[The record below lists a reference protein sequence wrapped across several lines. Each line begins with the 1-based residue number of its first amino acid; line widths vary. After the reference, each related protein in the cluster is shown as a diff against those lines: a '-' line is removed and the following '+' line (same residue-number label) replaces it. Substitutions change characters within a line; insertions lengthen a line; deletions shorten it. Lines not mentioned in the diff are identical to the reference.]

1 MKLKKIS
8 WKNFKSYSNAMT
20 ELVFDNEP
28 SLNLIVGTNG
38 TGKSSIA
45 DCIIYALYGKIDGT
59 NNSDIPNRINK
70 NFYVKIELDC
80 NGHEIVVE
88 RGLAPNLFTVTID
101 GSIVDTAGKNNVQAM
116 LEENYYKIPYSVFK
130 NTLILSINDFKS
142 LIDLNPSDKRNIID
156 KIFGFTEYNLMMKL
170 IKEDIKILDSSV
182 SSNEGSLKTATVNVE
197 KYEQQLLELKNNEV
211 SQEEIDE
218 LTEKINE
225 AKKLKSTN
233 EENIKKLDDVRKK
246 LDKQCV
252 EKNMDIRDLKRK
264 IDDNKKKI
272 KLIDSKKCPT
282 CGSSLD
288 TDEFHKEKEKLI
300 NENEQYENTIKELT
314 SFIDDISNKIRAVD
328 SKRNVFTDA
337 INKSKLMDLA
347 SDLKYKISLRKNNSQ
362 PLLINLKESLNN
374 QIIQL
379 NEEKELLAKRKM
391 VYDCVMQILGD
402 GGIKEYI
409 ASKYIPTINQ
419 IISEMMEFMGINY
432 NVVFDR
438 TFKATITSNGYI
450 VTYNSL
456 STGEKKRIDFATVV
470 SFIKLL
476 KLQLGEMNLLF
487 LDEMLASI
495 DVNGVSDMMSILK
508 DLSVELNMNIYLIH
522 HAQVENVVFDNVI
535 ETSKP
540 DGFSKISILN

>member
-20 ELVFDNEP
+20 ELVFNNDP

-80 NGHEIVVE
+80 NGHEVMVE

-101 GSIVDTAGKNNVQAM
+101 GKVVDTAGKNNVQTM

-142 LIDLNPSDKRNIID
+142 LVDLNPSDKRNIID
-156 KIFGFTEYNLMMKL
+156 KIFGFTEYNLMLKL
-170 IKEDIKILDSSV
+170 IKEDVKILDSSIN
-182 SSNEGSLKTATVNVE
+182 SNDGSLKTASINIE
-197 KYEQQLLELKNNEV
+197 KYEQQLLELKSNEV

-218 LTEKINE
+218 LTEKIKE

-233 EENIKKLDDVRKK
+233 EENIKKLDKVRKE
-246 LDKQCV
+246 LDKQTT

-264 IDDNKKKI
+264 IEDNNKKI

-288 TDEFHKEKEKLI
+288 TDEFHKERERLVQ
-300 NENEQYENTIKELT
+300 ENESCKDLIADIT
-314 SFIDDISNKIRAVD
+314 SIINDLSNKMKVVD
-328 SKRNVFTDA
+328 SKRNVFVDA

-347 SDLKYKISLRKNNSQ
+347 SDLKYKISLKKNNSQ
-362 PLLINLKESLNN
+362 PLVNLKESLDQ
-374 QIIQL
+374 QIVQL
-379 NEEKELLAKRKM
+379 NEERELLDKRKM

-432 NVVFDR
+432 NVVFDK
-438 TFKATITSNGYI
+438 TFKATITSNGYN

-456 STGEKKRIDFATVV
+456 STGEKKRIDFATVI

-495 DVNGVSDMMSILK
+495 DINGVSDMMSILK

-540 DGFSKISILN
+540 DGFSKISIIN

>member
-20 ELVFDNEP
+20 ELVFDNDP

-80 NGHEIVVE
+80 NGHEIIVE
-88 RGLAPNLFTVTID
+88 RGLAPSLFTVTID
-101 GSIVDTAGKNNVQAM
+101 GSVVDTAGKNNVQTM

-142 LIDLNPSDKRNIID
+142 LVDLNPADKRNIID
-156 KIFGFTEYNLMMKL
+156 KIFGFTEYNLMLKF
-170 IKEDIKILDSSV
+170 IKEDIKMLDSTM
-182 SSNEGSLKTATVNVE
+182 SSNEGSLKTATSSIE
-197 KYEQQLLELKNNEV
+197 RYEQQLEELKSNEV

-225 AKKLKSTN
+225 AKKLKAIN

-246 LDKQCV
+246 LDKQSV

-264 IDDNKKKI
+264 IEDNKKKI

-288 TDEFHKEKEKLI
+288 TDEFHKERERLVL
-300 NENEQYENTIKELT
+300 ENESCETSIKELT
-314 SFIDDISNKIRAVD
+314 SIINDISNKTRAVD
-328 SKRNVFTDA
+328 SKRNVFVDA
-337 INKSKLMDLA
+337 INKSGLTDLV
-347 SDLKYKISLRKNNSQ
+347 SDLKYKVSLRKNNSQ
-362 PLLINLKESLNN
+362 PLLNLKESLDK
-374 QIIQL
+374 QINQL
-379 NEEKELLAKRKM
+379 NEEKEALEKRKM

-409 ASKYIPTINQ
+409 ANKYIPTINQ

-432 NVVFDR
+432 NVVFDK
-438 TFKATITSNGYI
+438 TFKATITSNGYN

-476 KLQLGEMNLLF
+476 KLQLGDMNLLF

-495 DVNGVSDMMSILK
+495 DINGVSDMMTILK

-540 DGFSKISILN
+540 DGFSKITILN

>member
-1 MKLKKIS
+1 
-8 WKNFKSYSNAMT
+8 MT
-20 ELVFDNEP
+20 ELTFTDDP

-80 NGHEIVVE
+80 NGHEIIVE
-88 RGLAPNLFTVTID
+88 RGLAPSLFAVTID
-101 GSIVDTAGKNNVQAM
+101 GSVVDTAGKNNVQSM

-142 LIDLNPSDKRNIID
+142 LIDLNPADKRNIID
-156 KIFGFTEYNLMMKL
+156 KIFGFTEYNLMLKL
-170 IKEDIKILDSSV
+170 IKEEVKMLDSSV
-182 SSNEGSLKTATVNVE
+182 SSNDGALKTATINIE
-197 KYEQQLLELKNNEV
+197 RYERELQELKSNEV

-218 LTEKINE
+218 LKAKIEE
-225 AKKLKSTN
+225 AKSLKATN
-233 EENIKKLDDVRKK
+233 EENIKKLDEARKA
-246 LDKQCV
+246 LDRQSN
-252 EKNMDIRDLKRK
+252 EKNMDIRDLKRR
-264 IDDNKKKI
+264 IEDNKKKI

-288 TDEFHKEKEKLI
+288 TDEFHKERERLV
-300 NENEQYENTIKELT
+300 NENASCEAAIVEIT
-314 SFIDDISNKIRAVD
+314 SIVNDLSNKMKVVD
-328 SKRNVFTDA
+328 SRRNVFVDA
-337 INKSKLMDLA
+337 ISKSKLMDLA
-347 SDLKYKISLRKNNSQ
+347 SELKYKVSLKKNNSQ
-362 PLLINLKESLNN
+362 ILLNLKDDLDT

-379 NEEKELLAKRKM
+379 NEERELLGKKKR

-409 ASKYIPTINQ
+409 AGKYIPTINQ

-432 NVVFDR
+432 NVVFDK
-438 TFKATITSNGYI
+438 TFKATITSNGYN

-495 DVNGVSDMMSILK
+495 DINGVSDMMSILK

-540 DGFSKISILN
+540 DGFSKITKLN

>member
-20 ELVFDNEP
+20 ELVFNNDP
-28 SLNLIVGTNG
+28 SINLIVGTNG

-70 NFYVKIELDC
+70 NFYVKIELEC
-80 NGHEIVVE
+80 NGHEIIVE
-88 RGLAPNLFTVTID
+88 RGLAPSLFKVTID
-101 GSIVDTAGKNNVQAM
+101 GSVVDTAGKNNVQTM

-156 KIFGFTEYNLMMKL
+156 KIFGFTEYNLMLKL
-170 IKEDIKILDSSV
+170 VKEDIKMLDSSLN
-182 SSNEGSLKTATVNVE
+182 SNEGSIKTATINIE
-197 KYEQQLLELKNNEV
+197 NYERQLQELKINEV

-218 LTEKINE
+218 LKEKIEE
-225 AKKLKSTN
+225 AKKLKETN
-233 EENIKKLDDVRKK
+233 EDNIKKLDKVRKE
-246 LDKQCV
+246 LDRQTSN
-252 EKNMDIRDLKRK
+252 KNMDIRDLKRK
-264 IDDNKKKI
+264 IEDNKKKI

-288 TDEFHKEKEKLI
+288 TDEFHKERERLVQ
-300 NENEQYENTIKELT
+300 ENESCETAISEMT
-314 SFIDDISNKIRAVD
+314 SIINDLSNKMRAVD
-328 SKRNVFTDA
+328 SKRNVFVDA
-337 INKSKLMDLA
+337 ISKSKLMDLA
-347 SDLKYKISLRKNNSQ
+347 SDLKYKISLKKNSSK
-362 PLLINLKESLNN
+362 PLLNLKESLDQ
-374 QIIQL
+374 QITQL
-379 NEEKELLAKRKM
+379 NEEKELLGKRKM

-432 NVVFDR
+432 NVVFAR
-438 TFKATITSNGYI
+438 TFKATITSNGYN

-495 DVNGVSDMMSILK
+495 DINGVSDMMTILK

-540 DGFSKISILN
+540 DGFSKISIIN

>member
-8 WKNFKSYSNAMT
+8 WKNFKSYSNVMT
-20 ELVFDNEP
+20 ELVFDNDP
-28 SLNLIVGTNG
+28 SLNLIVGSNG

-101 GSIVDTAGKNNVQAM
+101 GNIVDTAGKNNVQTM

-130 NTLILSINDFKS
+130 NTLLQSINDFKS
-142 LIDLNPSDKRNIID
+142 LVDLNPSDRRNIID
-156 KIFGFTEYNLMMKL
+156 KIFGFTEYNLMLKL
-170 IKEDIKILDSSV
+170 VKEDIKILDSSI
-182 SSNEGSLKTATVNVE
+182 SSNDGSLKTANVNIE
-197 KYEQQLLELKNNEV
+197 KYEQQLQELKNNEV

-218 LTEKINE
+218 LTEKIYE
-225 AKKLKSTN
+225 AKKLKATN

-246 LDKQCV
+246 LDKQCSD
-252 EKNMDIRDLKRK
+252 KNMDIRDLKRK
-264 IDDNKKKI
+264 IEDNKKKI

-288 TDEFHKEKEKLI
+288 TDEFHKERERLVL
-300 NENEQYENTIKELT
+300 ENETCETAIAEMT
-314 SFIDDISNKIRAVD
+314 SIIGDLSNKMKAVD
-328 SKRNVFTDA
+328 SKRNVFVDA
-337 INKSKLMDLA
+337 INKSKLTDLV
-347 SDLKYKISLRKNNSQ
+347 SDLKYKVSLKKNSSQ
-362 PLLINLKESLNN
+362 PLLNLKESLNN
-374 QIIQL
+374 QISQL
-379 NEEKELLAKRKM
+379 NEEREVLAKRKM

-432 NVVFDR
+432 NVVFDK
-438 TFKATITSNGYI
+438 TFKATITSNGYN

-456 STGEKKRIDFATVV
+456 STGERKRIDFATAV

-476 KLQLGEMNLLF
+476 KLQLGDINLLF

-495 DVNGVSDMMSILK
+495 DINGVSDMMTILK

-522 HAQVENVVFDNVI
+522 HAQVENVVFDNII

-540 DGFSKISILN
+540 DGFSKITITK

>member
-1 MKLKKIS
+1 
-8 WKNFKSYSNAMT
+8 MT
-20 ELVFDNEP
+20 ELVFNNDP

-70 NFYVKIELDC
+70 YFYVKIELDC
-80 NGHEIVVE
+80 NGHEVIVE

-101 GSIVDTAGKNNVQAM
+101 GKVVDTAGKNNVQTM

-130 NTLILSINDFKS
+130 NTLILSVNDFKS
-142 LIDLNPSDKRNIID
+142 LVDLNPSDKRNIID
-156 KIFGFTEYNLMMKL
+156 KIFGFTEYNLMLKL
-170 IKEDIKILDSSV
+170 IKEDVKILDSSIN
-182 SSNEGSLKTATVNVE
+182 SNDGSLKTASINIE
-197 KYEQQLLELKNNEV
+197 KYEQQLLELKSNEV

-218 LTEKINE
+218 LTEKIKE
-225 AKKLKSTN
+225 AKKLKATN
-233 EENIKKLDDVRKK
+233 EENIKKLDKVRKE
-246 LDKQCV
+246 LDKQTT

-264 IDDNKKKI
+264 IEDNNKKI

-288 TDEFHKEKEKLI
+288 TDEFHKERERLVQ
-300 NENEQYENTIKELT
+300 ENESCKVLIADIT
-314 SFIDDISNKIRAVD
+314 SIINDLSNKMKVVD
-328 SKRNVFTDA
+328 SKRNVFVDA

-347 SDLKYKISLRKNNSQ
+347 SDLKYKISLKKNNSK
-362 PLLINLKESLNN
+362 PLINLKESLDQ
-374 QIIQL
+374 QIVQL
-379 NEEKELLAKRKM
+379 NEERELLDKRKM

-438 TFKATITSNGYI
+438 TFKATITSNGYN

-495 DVNGVSDMMSILK
+495 DINGVSDMMTILK

-540 DGFSKISILN
+540 DGFSKISIIN

>member
-20 ELVFDNEP
+20 ELVFNNDP

-80 NGHEIVVE
+80 NGHEIIVE
-88 RGLAPNLFTVTID
+88 RGLAPSLFTVTID
-101 GSIVDTAGKNNVQAM
+101 GAVVDTAGKNNVQTM

-142 LIDLNPSDKRNIID
+142 LVDLNPADKRNIID
-156 KIFGFTEYNLMMKL
+156 KIFGFTEYNLMLKF
-170 IKEDIKILDSSV
+170 IKEDIKMLDSTM
-182 SSNEGSLKTATVNVE
+182 SSNEGSLKTATNSIE
-197 KYEQQLLELKNNEV
+197 RYEQQLEELKSNEV

-225 AKKLKSTN
+225 VKKLKATN

-246 LDKQCV
+246 LDKQSV

-264 IDDNKKKI
+264 IDDNNKKI

-288 TDEFHKEKEKLI
+288 TDEFHKERERLVL
-300 NENEQYENTIKELT
+300 ENESYESSIKELT
-314 SFIDDISNKIRAVD
+314 SIINDISNKTRAVD
-328 SKRNVFTDA
+328 SKRNVFVNA
-337 INKSKLMDLA
+337 INKSGLTDLV

-362 PLLINLKESLNN
+362 PLLNLKESLDK
-374 QIIQL
+374 QINQL
-379 NEEKELLAKRKM
+379 NEEKEALEKRKM

-409 ASKYIPTINQ
+409 ANKYIPTINQ

-432 NVVFDR
+432 NVVFDK
-438 TFKATITSNGYI
+438 TFKATITSNGYN

-476 KLQLGEMNLLF
+476 KLQLGDMNLLF

-495 DVNGVSDMMSILK
+495 DINGVSDMMTILK

-540 DGFSKISILN
+540 DGFSKITILN

>member
-1 MKLKKIS
+1 MKLKRIS

-20 ELVFDNEP
+20 ELVFNNDP

-80 NGHEIVVE
+80 NGHEVIVE

-101 GSIVDTAGKNNVQAM
+101 GKVVDTAGKNNVQTM

-142 LIDLNPSDKRNIID
+142 LVDLNPSDKRNIID
-156 KIFGFTEYNLMMKL
+156 KIFGFTEYNLVLKL
-170 IKEDIKILDSSV
+170 IKEDVKILDSSIN
-182 SSNEGSLKTATVNVE
+182 SNDGSLKTASINIE
-197 KYEQQLLELKNNEV
+197 KYEQQLLELKSNEV

-218 LTEKINE
+218 LTEKIKE
-225 AKKLKSTN
+225 AKKLKATN
-233 EENIKKLDDVRKK
+233 EENIKKLDKVRKE
-246 LDKQCV
+246 LDKQTT

-264 IDDNKKKI
+264 IEDNNKKI

-288 TDEFHKEKEKLI
+288 TDEFHKERERLVQ
-300 NENEQYENTIKELT
+300 ENESCKVLIADIT
-314 SFIDDISNKIRAVD
+314 SIINDLSNKIKVVD
-328 SKRNVFTDA
+328 SKRNVFVDA

-347 SDLKYKISLRKNNSQ
+347 SDLKYKISLKKNNSK
-362 PLLINLKESLNN
+362 PLINLKESLDQ
-374 QIIQL
+374 QIVQL
-379 NEEKELLAKRKM
+379 NEERELLDKRKM

-432 NVVFDR
+432 NVVFDK
-438 TFKATITSNGYI
+438 TFKATITSNGYN

-456 STGEKKRIDFATVV
+456 STGEKKRIDFATVI

-495 DVNGVSDMMSILK
+495 DINGVSDMMSILK

-540 DGFSKISILN
+540 DGFSKISIIN

>member
-20 ELVFDNEP
+20 ELVFDTDP

-80 NGHEIVVE
+80 NGHEVIVE
-88 RGLAPNLFTVTID
+88 RGLAPNLFKVTID
-101 GSIVDTAGKNNVQAM
+101 GAVVDTAGKNNVQSM

-130 NTLILSINDFKS
+130 NMLILSINDFKS
-142 LIDLNPSDKRNIID
+142 LVDLNPSDKRNIID
-156 KIFGFTEYNLMMKL
+156 KIFGFAEYNMMLKY
-170 IKEDIKILDSSV
+170 IKDDVKMLDSSI
-182 SSNEGSLKTATVNVE
+182 SSNDGALKTAAVSVKN
-197 KYEQQLLELKNNEV
+197 YEHQLQQLKENEV

-218 LTEKINE
+218 LKAKIDE
-225 AKKLKSTN
+225 VKALKATN

-246 LDKQCV
+246 LDNQSV

-264 IDDNKKKI
+264 IEDNKKKI

-288 TDEFHKEKEKLI
+288 TDEFHKERERLVL
-300 NENEQYENTIKELT
+300 ENESCESSIKELT
-314 SFIDDISNKIRAVD
+314 SIINDLSNKTRAVD
-328 SKRNVFTDA
+328 SKRSVFVDA
-337 INKSKLMDLA
+337 INKSGLTDLV
-347 SDLKYKISLRKNNSQ
+347 SDLKYKVSLKKNSAQ
-362 PLLINLKESLNN
+362 PILNLKESLNT
-374 QIIQL
+374 QIAQL
-379 NEEKELLAKRKM
+379 NEEREALDRKKM
-391 VYDCVMQILGD
+391 IYDCAMQILGE

-409 ASKYIPTINQ
+409 ASKYIPIINQ

-432 NVVFDR
+432 NVVFDK
-438 TFKATITSNGYI
+438 TFKATITCNGYN

-476 KLQLGEMNLLF
+476 KLQLGDMNLLF

-495 DVNGVSDMMSILK
+495 DINGVSDMMTILK
-508 DLSVELNMNIYLIH
+508 DLSTELNMNIFLIH

-535 ETSKP
+535 ETTKP
-540 DGFSKISILN
+540 DGFSKITILN

>member
-20 ELVFDNEP
+20 ELVFTNNP

-59 NNSDIPNRINK
+59 SNADIPNRINK

-80 NGHEIVVE
+80 NGHEIIIE
-88 RGLAPNLFTVTID
+88 RGLAPSLFTVTID
-101 GSIVDTAGKNNVQAM
+101 GSVVDTAGKNNVQSM

-130 NTLILSINDFKS
+130 NTLILSINDFKY
-142 LIDLNPSDKRNIID
+142 LIDLNPADKRNIID
-156 KIFGFTEYNLMMKL
+156 KIFGFTEYNLMLKF
-170 IKEDIKILDSSV
+170 IKEDIKILDSSMN
-182 SSNEGSLKTATVNVE
+182 SNDGSLKTATVNIE
-197 KYEQQLLELKNNEV
+197 KYEHQLQELKNNEV

-225 AKKLKSTN
+225 AKTLKATN
-233 EENIKKLDDVRKK
+233 EENIKKLDDIRKK

-264 IDDNKKKI
+264 IEDNKKKI

-288 TDEFHKEKEKLI
+288 TDEFHKEREKLVQ
-300 NENEQYENTIKELT
+300 ENDSCESTIVELT
-314 SFIDDISNKIRAVD
+314 SIINDLTNKIRAVD
-328 SKRNVFTDA
+328 SKKNVFVNA
-337 INKSKLMDLA
+337 INKSGLTDLV
-347 SDLKYKISLRKNNSQ
+347 SDLKYKVPLKKNNSQ
-362 PLLINLKESLNN
+362 PLLNLKESLDK

-379 NEEKELLAKRKM
+379 NEEKELLSKKKM
-391 VYDCVMQILGD
+391 IYDCVMQILGD

-409 ASKYIPTINQ
+409 ASKYLPTINQ

-432 NVVFDR
+432 NVVFDK
-438 TFKATITSNGYI
+438 TFKATITSNGYN

-456 STGEKKRIDFATVV
+456 STGEKKRIDFATVI

-495 DVNGVSDMMSILK
+495 DINGVSDMMSILK
-508 DLSVELNMNIYLIH
+508 SLSDELKMNIYLIH

-535 ETSKP
+535 ETTKP
-540 DGFSKISILN
+540 DGFSKITKLN

>member
-20 ELVFDNEP
+20 ELVFNNDP

-80 NGHEIVVE
+80 NGHEIIVE
-88 RGLAPNLFTVTID
+88 RGLAPSLFVVTID
-101 GSIVDTAGKNNVQAM
+101 GAVVDTAGKNNVQTM

-142 LIDLNPSDKRNIID
+142 LVDLNPADKRNIID
-156 KIFGFTEYNLMMKL
+156 KIFGFTEYNLMLKI
-170 IKEDIKILDSSV
+170 IKEEVKMLDSTII
-182 SSNEGSLKTATVNVE
+182 SNEGSLKTATNNIE
-197 KYEQQLLELKNNEV
+197 KYEQQLEELKSNEV

-218 LTEKINE
+218 LTEKIDE
-225 AKKLKSTN
+225 VKKLKATN

-246 LDKQCV
+246 LDKQSV

-264 IDDNKKKI
+264 IDDNNKKI

-288 TDEFHKEKEKLI
+288 TDEFHKERERLVL
-300 NENEQYENTIKELT
+300 ENESYETTIKELT
-314 SFIDDISNKIRAVD
+314 SIVNGLSSKMKAVD
-328 SKRNVFTDA
+328 SKRNVFVDA
-337 INKSKLMDLA
+337 INKSGLTDMV

-362 PLLINLKESLNN
+362 PLLNLKESLDK
-374 QIIQL
+374 QINQL
-379 NEEKELLAKRKM
+379 NEEKEALDKRKM

-409 ASKYIPTINQ
+409 ANKYIPTINQ

-432 NVVFDR
+432 NVVFDK
-438 TFKATITSNGYI
+438 TFKATITSNGYN

-476 KLQLGEMNLLF
+476 KLQLGDMNLLF

-495 DVNGVSDMMSILK
+495 DINGVSDMMTILK

-540 DGFSKISILN
+540 DGFSKITILN

>member
-20 ELVFDNEP
+20 ELVFNNDP

-80 NGHEIVVE
+80 NGHEIVIE
-88 RGLAPNLFTVTID
+88 RGLAPNLFAVTID
-101 GSIVDTAGKNNVQAM
+101 GVIVDTAGKNNVQTM

-156 KIFGFTEYNLMMKL
+156 KIFGFTEYNLMLKL
-170 IKEDIKILDSSV
+170 IKEDIKILDSSI
-182 SSNEGSLKTATVNVE
+182 SSNDGSLKTATSSIE
-197 KYEQQLLELKNNEV
+197 KYEQQLLELKNNDV

-218 LTEKINE
+218 LTKKVNE
-225 AKKLKSTN
+225 AKKLKSEN
-233 EENIKKLDDVRKK
+233 EENIKKLDEVRKI
-246 LDKQCV
+246 LVNQST
-252 EKNMDIRDLKRK
+252 EKNMDIRDIKRK
-264 IDDNKKKI
+264 IEDNKKKI

-288 TDEFHKEKEKLI
+288 TDEFHKERERLV
-300 NENEQYENTIKELT
+300 NEIETYELT
-314 SFIDDISNKIRAVD
+314 IAEIKSIIDDISNKMRAVD
-328 SKRNVFTDA
+328 SKRNVFVDS
-337 INKSKLMDLA
+337 INKSKLMDLV
-347 SDLKYKISLRKNNSQ
+347 SDLKYKVSLKKNNSQ
-362 PLLINLKESLNN
+362 PLLNLKENLDN

-379 NEEKELLAKRKM
+379 NEEKELLEKRKK
-391 VYDCVMQILGD
+391 VFDCAMQIIGD

-438 TFKATITSNGYI
+438 TFKSKITSNGYN

-495 DVNGVSDMMSILK
+495 DINGVSDMMTILK

-535 ETSKP
+535 ETKKP
-540 DGFSKISILN
+540 DGFSKITILN

>member
-8 WKNFKSYSNAMT
+8 WKNFKSYSNVMT
-20 ELVFDNEP
+20 ELVFNNDP

-70 NFYVKIELDC
+70 NFYVKIELNC
-80 NGHEIVVE
+80 NGHEIIVE
-88 RGLAPNLFTVTID
+88 RGLAPSLFKVTID
-101 GSIVDTAGKNNVQAM
+101 GSVVDTAGKNNVQTM

-156 KIFGFTEYNLMMKL
+156 KIFGFTEYNLMLKL
-170 IKEDIKILDSSV
+170 IKEDIKMLDSSIN
-182 SSNEGSLKTATVNVE
+182 SNEGSIKTASINIE
-197 KYEQQLLELKNNEV
+197 NYERQLNELKSNEV

-218 LTEKINE
+218 LKEKIEE
-225 AKKLKSTN
+225 AKKLKETN
-233 EENIKKLDDVRKK
+233 EENIKKLDKVRKE
-246 LDKQCV
+246 LDRQTSD
-252 EKNMDIRDLKRK
+252 KNMDIRDLKRR
-264 IDDNKKKI
+264 IEDNNKKI

-288 TDEFHKEKEKLI
+288 TDEFHKERERLVQ
-300 NENEQYENTIKELT
+300 ENESYKVDIENIT
-314 SFIDDISNKIRAVD
+314 SIITDLSNKMRAVD
-328 SKRNVFTDA
+328 SKRNVFVDS
-337 INKSKLMDLA
+337 ISKSKLMNLA
-347 SDLKYKISLRKNNSQ
+347 SDLKYKISLKKNNSQ
-362 PLLINLKESLNN
+362 PLLNLKDSLDN

-379 NEEKELLAKRKM
+379 NEEKELLNKRKM

-438 TFKATITSNGYI
+438 TFKATITSNGYN

-495 DVNGVSDMMSILK
+495 DINGVSDMMTILK

-540 DGFSKISILN
+540 DGFSKISIIN

>member
-20 ELVFDNEP
+20 ELVFDTDP

-80 NGHEIVVE
+80 NGNEVIVE
-88 RGLAPNLFTVTID
+88 RGLAPNLFKVTID
-101 GSIVDTAGKNNVQAM
+101 GAVVDTAGKNNVQSM

-130 NTLILSINDFKS
+130 NMLILSINDFKS
-142 LIDLNPSDKRNIID
+142 LVDLNPSDKRNIID
-156 KIFGFTEYNLMMKL
+156 KIFGFAEYNMMLKY
-170 IKEDIKILDSSV
+170 IKDDVKMLDSSI
-182 SSNEGSLKTATVNVE
+182 SSNYGALKTATVSIKN
-197 KYEQQLLELKNNEV
+197 YEHQLQQLKENEV

-218 LTEKINE
+218 LKAKIDE
-225 AKKLKSTN
+225 VKALKATN

-246 LDKQCV
+246 LDKQSV

-264 IDDNKKKI
+264 IEDNKKKI

-288 TDEFHKEKEKLI
+288 TDEFHKERERLVL
-300 NENEQYENTIKELT
+300 ENESCESSIKELT
-314 SFIDDISNKIRAVD
+314 SIIDDLSNKTRAVD
-328 SKRNVFTDA
+328 SKRSVFVDA
-337 INKSKLMDLA
+337 INKCGLTDLV
-347 SDLKYKISLRKNNSQ
+347 SDLKYKVSLKKNSAQ
-362 PLLINLKESLNN
+362 PILNLKESLNT
-374 QIIQL
+374 QIAQL
-379 NEEKELLAKRKM
+379 NEEREALDRKKM
-391 VYDCVMQILGD
+391 IYDCAMQILGE

-409 ASKYIPTINQ
+409 ASKYIPIINQ

-432 NVVFDR
+432 NVVFDK
-438 TFKATITSNGYI
+438 TFKATITCNGYN

-476 KLQLGEMNLLF
+476 KLQLGDMNLLF

-495 DVNGVSDMMSILK
+495 DINGVSDMMTILK
-508 DLSVELNMNIYLIH
+508 DLSTELNMNIFLIH

-535 ETSKP
+535 ETTKP
-540 DGFSKISILN
+540 DGFSKITILN

>member
-1 MKLKKIS
+1 MKLKRIS

-20 ELVFDNEP
+20 ELVFNNDP

-80 NGHEIVVE
+80 NGHEVIVE

-101 GSIVDTAGKNNVQAM
+101 GKVVDTAGKNNVQTM
-116 LEENYYKIPYSVFK
+116 LEENYYRIPYSVFK
-130 NTLILSINDFKS
+130 NTLILSVNDFKS
-142 LIDLNPSDKRNIID
+142 LVDLNPSDKRNIID
-156 KIFGFTEYNLMMKL
+156 KIFGFTEYNLMLKL
-170 IKEDIKILDSSV
+170 IKEDVKILDSSIN
-182 SSNEGSLKTATVNVE
+182 SNDGSLKTASINIE
-197 KYEQQLLELKNNEV
+197 KYEQQLLELKSNEV

-218 LTEKINE
+218 LTEKIKE
-225 AKKLKSTN
+225 AKKLKATN
-233 EENIKKLDDVRKK
+233 EENIKKLDKVRKE
-246 LDKQCV
+246 LDKQTT

-264 IDDNKKKI
+264 IEDNNKKI

-288 TDEFHKEKEKLI
+288 TDEFHKERERLVQ
-300 NENEQYENTIKELT
+300 ENESCKVLIADIT
-314 SFIDDISNKIRAVD
+314 SIINDLSNKMKVVD
-328 SKRNVFTDA
+328 SKRNVFVDA

-347 SDLKYKISLRKNNSQ
+347 SDLKYKISLKKNNSK
-362 PLLINLKESLNN
+362 PLINLKESLDQ
-374 QIIQL
+374 QIVQL
-379 NEEKELLAKRKM
+379 NEERELLDKRKM

-432 NVVFDR
+432 NVVFDK
-438 TFKATITSNGYI
+438 TFKAIITSNGYN

-495 DVNGVSDMMSILK
+495 DINGVSDMMTILK

-540 DGFSKISILN
+540 DGFSKISIIN

>member
-8 WKNFKSYSNAMT
+8 WKNFKSYSNSMT
-20 ELVFDNEP
+20 ELVFGKNP

-59 NNSDIPNRINK
+59 NNGDIPNRINK
-70 NFYVKIELDC
+70 NFYVKIELEC
-80 NGHEIVVE
+80 NGHEIIVE
-88 RGLAPNLFTVTID
+88 RGLAPSLFAVTID
-101 GSIVDTAGKNNVQAM
+101 GAIVDTAGKNNVQSM

-142 LIDLNPSDKRNIID
+142 LVDLNPADKRNIID
-156 KIFGFTEYNLMMKL
+156 KIFGFTEYNLMVKL
-170 IKEDIKILDSSV
+170 IKEDIKVLDTSMYT
-182 SSNEGSLKTATVNVE
+182 NEGSLKTATVSIE
-197 KYEQQLLELKNNEV
+197 KYEQQLQELKSNEV

-225 AKKLKSTN
+225 AKKLKATN

-246 LDKQCV
+246 LDKQTT

-264 IDDNKKKI
+264 IEDNKKKI

-288 TDEFHKEKEKLI
+288 TDEFHKERERLI
-300 NENEQYENTIKELT
+300 QENESCENAIKEMT
-314 SFIDDISNKIRAVD
+314 SIISDLSNKMKAVD
-328 SKRNVFTDA
+328 SKMNVFVDA

-362 PLLINLKESLNN
+362 PLLNLKESLNT
-374 QIIQL
+374 QIHQL
-379 NEEKELLAKRKM
+379 NEEKEILSKRKM

-432 NVVFDR
+432 NVVFDK
-438 TFKATITSNGYI
+438 TFKATITSNGYN

-476 KLQLGEMNLLF
+476 KLQLGDMNLLF

-495 DVNGVSDMMSILK
+495 DINGVSDMMTILK

-522 HAQVENVVFDNVI
+522 HAQVENVVFDNVL

-540 DGFSKISILN
+540 DGFSKISIIN

>member
-20 ELVFDNEP
+20 ELVFNNDP

-80 NGHEIVVE
+80 NGHEVVVE
-88 RGLAPNLFTVTID
+88 RGLAPNLFTVSID
-101 GSIVDTAGKNNVQAM
+101 GSIVDTAGKNNVQTM

-156 KIFGFTEYNLMMKL
+156 KIFGFTEYNLMLKL
-170 IKEDIKILDSSV
+170 IKEDIKMIDSSV
-182 SSNEGSLKTATVNVE
+182 SSNEGSLKTATISIE
-197 KYEQQLLELKNNEV
+197 KYEQQLQELKNNEV

-225 AKKLKSTN
+225 AKKLKATN
-233 EENIKKLDDVRKK
+233 EENIKKLDEVRKK
-246 LDKQCV
+246 LDKQST

-264 IDDNKKKI
+264 IEDNKKKI

-288 TDEFHKEKEKLI
+288 TDEFHKERERLVQ
-300 NENEQYENTIKELT
+300 ENESCETVISEMT
-314 SFIDDISNKIRAVD
+314 SIINDLSNKMRAVD
-328 SKRNVFTDA
+328 SKRNVFVDA

-347 SDLKYKISLRKNNSQ
+347 SDLKYKISLKKNNSQ
-362 PLLINLKESLNN
+362 PLLNLKESLDK

-379 NEEKELLAKRKM
+379 NEERELLSKRKM

-438 TFKATITSNGYI
+438 TFKATITSNGYN

-495 DVNGVSDMMSILK
+495 DINGVADMMTILK

-540 DGFSKISILN
+540 DGFSKISIIN

>member
-20 ELVFDNEP
+20 ELVFNNDP

-80 NGHEIVVE
+80 NGHEVIVE
-88 RGLAPNLFTVTID
+88 RGLAPSLFTVTID
-101 GSIVDTAGKNNVQAM
+101 GSVVDTAGKNNVQAM
-116 LEENYYKIPYSVFK
+116 LEENYYKIPYSIFK
-130 NTLILSINDFKS
+130 NILILSINDFKS
-142 LIDLNPSDKRNIID
+142 LVDLNPADKRNIID

-170 IKEDIKILDSSV
+170 VKEDVKLLDSSV
-182 SSNEGSLKTATVNVE
+182 NSNEGSLKTATINIE
-197 KYEQQLLELKNNEV
+197 KYEQQLQELKNNEV

-225 AKKLKSTN
+225 AKALKATN
-233 EENIKKLDDVRKK
+233 EENIKKLDEVRKK
-246 LDKQCV
+246 LDKQTT

-264 IDDNKKKI
+264 IEDNKKKI

-288 TDEFHKEKEKLI
+288 TDEFHKERERLVL
-300 NENEQYENTIKELT
+300 ENESCEATIAELT
-314 SFIDDISNKIRAVD
+314 SIINDLSNKMRAVD
-328 SKRNVFTDA
+328 SKKNVFVDA

-347 SDLKYKISLRKNNSQ
+347 SDLKYKISLKKNNSQ
-362 PLLINLKESLNN
+362 PLLNLKESLDK

-379 NEEKELLAKRKM
+379 NEERELLSKRKM

-432 NVVFDR
+432 NVVFDK
-438 TFKATITSNGYI
+438 TFKATITSNGYN

-476 KLQLGEMNLLF
+476 KLQMGEMNLLF

-495 DVNGVSDMMSILK
+495 DINGVSDMMSILK

-522 HAQVENVVFDNVI
+522 HAQVENVVFDNII

-540 DGFSKISILN
+540 DGFSKITILN

>member
-8 WKNFKSYSNAMT
+8 WKNFKSYSNSMT
-20 ELVFDNEP
+20 ELVFNNDP

-80 NGHEIVVE
+80 NGHEIIVE
-88 RGLAPNLFTVTID
+88 RGLAPSLFSVTID
-101 GSIVDTAGKNNVQAM
+101 GDIVDTAGKNNVQLM

-130 NTLILSINDFKS
+130 NTLILSISDFKS
-142 LIDLNPSDKRNIID
+142 LVDLNPSDKRNIID

-170 IKEDIKILDSSV
+170 IKEDIKSLDASISL
-182 SSNEGSLKTATVNVE
+182 NEGSLKTATNSIANYE
-197 KYEQQLLELKNNEV
+197 KQLQELKNNEV

-225 AKKLKSTN
+225 AKKIKTTN

-246 LDKQCV
+246 LDKQSV

-264 IDDNKKKI
+264 IEDNKKKI
-272 KLIDSKKCPT
+272 KLIDLKKCPT

-288 TDEFHKEKEKLI
+288 TDEFHKEREKLI
-300 NENEQYENTIKELT
+300 QENESCENTISELT
-314 SFIDDISNKIRAVD
+314 SIINDLTNKMRAVD
-328 SKRNVFTDA
+328 SKKNIFVDA
-337 INKSKLMDLA
+337 ISKSKLMDLV
-347 SDLKYKISLRKNNSQ
+347 SDFKYKVSLKKNNSQ
-362 PLLINLKESLNN
+362 PLLNLKESLDQ

-379 NEEKELLAKRKM
+379 NEEKEVLDKRKM

-432 NVVFDR
+432 NVIFDK
-438 TFKATITSNGYI
+438 TFKATITSNGYN

-476 KLQLGEMNLLF
+476 KLQLGDMNLLF
-487 LDEMLASI
+487 LDEMLANI
-495 DVNGVSDMMSILK
+495 DINGVSDMMTILK
-508 DLSVELNMNIYLIH
+508 DLSVELNMNIFLIH

-540 DGFSKISILN
+540 DGFSKITILN

>member
-1 MKLKKIS
+1 MKLKRIS

-20 ELVFDNEP
+20 ELVFNNDP

-80 NGHEIVVE
+80 NGHEVIVE

-101 GSIVDTAGKNNVQAM
+101 GKVVDTAGKNNVQTM

-142 LIDLNPSDKRNIID
+142 LVDLNPSDKRNIID
-156 KIFGFTEYNLMMKL
+156 KIFGFTEYNLMLKL
-170 IKEDIKILDSSV
+170 IKEDVKILDSSIN
-182 SSNEGSLKTATVNVE
+182 SNDGSLKTASIIIE
-197 KYEQQLLELKNNEV
+197 KYEQQLLELKSNEV

-218 LTEKINE
+218 LTEKIKE
-225 AKKLKSTN
+225 AKQLKATN
-233 EENIKKLDDVRKK
+233 EENIKKLDKVRKE
-246 LDKQCV
+246 LDKQTT

-264 IDDNKKKI
+264 IEDNNKKI

-288 TDEFHKEKEKLI
+288 TDEFHKERERLVQ
-300 NENEQYENTIKELT
+300 ENESCKVLIADIT
-314 SFIDDISNKIRAVD
+314 SIINDLSNKMKVVD
-328 SKRNVFTDA
+328 SKRNVFVDA

-347 SDLKYKISLRKNNSQ
+347 SDLKYKISLKKNNSK
-362 PLLINLKESLNN
+362 PLINLKESLDQ
-374 QIIQL
+374 QIVQL
-379 NEEKELLAKRKM
+379 NEERELLEKRKM

-432 NVVFDR
+432 NVVFDK
-438 TFKATITSNGYI
+438 TFKATITSNGYN

-495 DVNGVSDMMSILK
+495 DINGVSDMMTILK

-540 DGFSKISILN
+540 DGFSKISIIN

>member
-20 ELVFDNEP
+20 ELVFGNDP
-28 SLNLIVGTNG
+28 SLNLILGTNG

-70 NFYVKIELDC
+70 NFYVKIELEC
-80 NGHEIVVE
+80 NGHEIVIE
-88 RGLAPNLFTVTID
+88 RGLAPSVFSVTID
-101 GSIVDTAGKNNVQAM
+101 GVIVDTAGKNNVQAM

-130 NTLILSINDFKS
+130 NMLVLSINDFKS

-156 KIFGFTEYNLMMKL
+156 KIFGFTEYNMMLKL
-170 IKEDIKILDSSV
+170 IKEDIKMLDGSI
-182 SSNEGSLKTATVNVE
+182 SSNEGSLKTATINIE
-197 KYEQQLLELKNNEV
+197 KYEQQLLELKSNEV
-211 SQEEIDE
+211 SQKEIDE
-218 LTEKINE
+218 LTERINE
-225 AKKLKSTN
+225 VKKLKATN

-246 LDKQCV
+246 LDKQTT

-264 IDDNKKKI
+264 IEDNKKKI
-272 KLIDSKKCPT
+272 KLIDLKKCPT

-288 TDEFHKEKEKLI
+288 TDEFHKERERLVI
-300 NENEQYENTIKELT
+300 ENESCEKNIEELT
-314 SFIDDISNKIRAVD
+314 SIINDLSNKMRAVD
-328 SKRNVFTDA
+328 SKKNVFVDA
-337 INKSKLMDLA
+337 INKSGLTDLV
-347 SDLKYKISLRKNNSQ
+347 SDLKYKVSLKKNNSQ
-362 PLLINLKESLNN
+362 PLLNLKESLDK
-374 QIIQL
+374 QISQL
-379 NEEKELLAKRKM
+379 NEEKELLSKRKM

-419 IISEMMEFMGINY
+419 IISEMMDFMDINY
-432 NVVFDR
+432 NLVFDK
-438 TFKATITSNGYI
+438 TFKATITSNGYN

-476 KLQLGEMNLLF
+476 KLQLGDMNLLF

-495 DVNGVSDMMSILK
+495 DINGVSDMMVILK
-508 DLSVELNMNIYLIH
+508 DLSTELNMNIYLIH
-522 HAQVENVVFDNVI
+522 HAQVENVVFDNVL

-540 DGFSKISILN
+540 DGFSKITIIN

>member
-20 ELVFDNEP
+20 ELVFDNDP

-80 NGHEIVVE
+80 NGHEIIVV
-88 RGLAPNLFTVTID
+88 RGLAPSLFTVTID
-101 GSIVDTAGKNNVQAM
+101 GAVVDTAGKNNVQTM
-116 LEENYYKIPYSVFK
+116 LEEIYYKIPYSVFK

-142 LIDLNPSDKRNIID
+142 LVDLNPADKRNIID
-156 KIFGFTEYNLMMKL
+156 KIFGFTEYNLMLKF
-170 IKEDIKILDSSV
+170 IKEDIKMLDSTM
-182 SSNEGSLKTATVNVE
+182 SSNEGSLKTATNSIE
-197 KYEQQLLELKNNEV
+197 RYEQQLEELKSNEV

-225 AKKLKSTN
+225 AKKLKATN

-246 LDKQCV
+246 LDKQSV

-264 IDDNKKKI
+264 IEDNKKKI

-288 TDEFHKEKEKLI
+288 TDEFHKERERLVL
-300 NENEQYENTIKELT
+300 ENESCESSIKELT
-314 SFIDDISNKIRAVD
+314 SNINDLSNKTRAVD
-328 SKRNVFTDA
+328 SKRNVFLDA
-337 INKSKLMDLA
+337 INKSGLTDLV
-347 SDLKYKISLRKNNSQ
+347 SDLKYKVSLRKNNSQ
-362 PLLINLKESLNN
+362 PLLNLKESLDK
-374 QIIQL
+374 QINQL
-379 NEEKELLAKRKM
+379 NEEKEALEKRKM

-409 ASKYIPTINQ
+409 ANKYIPTINQ

-432 NVVFDR
+432 NVVFDK
-438 TFKATITSNGYI
+438 TFKATITSNGYN

-476 KLQLGEMNLLF
+476 KLQLGDMNLLF

-495 DVNGVSDMMSILK
+495 DINGVSDMMTILK

-540 DGFSKISILN
+540 DGFSKITILN

>member
-1 MKLKKIS
+1 
-8 WKNFKSYSNAMT
+8 MT
-20 ELVFDNEP
+20 EFTFTDNP

-70 NFYVKIELDC
+70 NFYVKIELNC
-80 NGHEIVVE
+80 NGHEIIIE
-88 RGLAPNLFTVTID
+88 RGLAPSLFTVTID
-101 GSIVDTAGKNNVQAM
+101 GNVVDTAGKNNVQSM

-142 LIDLNPSDKRNIID
+142 LVDLNPADKRNIID
-156 KIFGFTEYNLMMKL
+156 KIFGFTEYNLMLKL
-170 IKEDIKILDSSV
+170 IKEDIKSLDSSV
-182 SSNEGSLKTATVNVE
+182 SSNEGAIKTATTNIE
-197 KYEQQLLELKNNEV
+197 QYEQELQELKNNEV

-218 LTEKINE
+218 LMVKIDEAKALKATNE
-225 AKKLKSTN
+225 AS
-233 EENIKKLDDVRKK
+233 IRKLDEARKV
-246 LDKQCV
+246 LDKQAT
-252 EKNMDIRDLKRK
+252 EKNMDIRDLKRR
-264 IDDNKKKI
+264 IEDNKKKI

-288 TDEFHKEKEKLI
+288 TDEFHKERERLVQDNESCEVAIAEFTSVI
-300 NENEQYENTIKELT
+300 NSL
-314 SFIDDISNKIRAVD
+314 SNKMKLVD
-328 SKRNVFTDA
+328 TKRKGFVDA
-337 INKSKLMDLA
+337 NNKSKLMDL
-347 SDLKYKISLRKNNSQ
+347 SSELKYKVSMKKNSSK
-362 PLLINLKESLNN
+362 PLLNLKEGLDR

-379 NEEKELLAKRKM
+379 NEEKELLSKRKR
-391 VYDCVMQILGD
+391 VYDCVIQILGE

-432 NVVFDR
+432 NVVFDK
-438 TFKATITSNGYI
+438 TFKATITSNGYN

-476 KLQLGEMNLLF
+476 KLQLGDMNLLF

-495 DVNGVSDMMSILK
+495 DINGVSDMMTILK

-540 DGFSKISILN
+540 DGFSKITKLN

>member
-8 WKNFKSYSNAMT
+8 WKNFKSYSNVMT
-20 ELVFDNEP
+20 ELVFNNNP

-101 GSIVDTAGKNNVQAM
+101 GSIVDTAGKNNVQTM

-156 KIFGFTEYNLMMKL
+156 KIFGFTEYNLMTKL

-182 SSNEGSLKTATVNVE
+182 SSNEGSLKTATISIE
-197 KYEQQLLELKNNEV
+197 KYEQQLQELKNNEV

-218 LTEKINE
+218 LTDKINE
-225 AKKLKSTN
+225 AKKLKATN
-233 EENIKKLDDVRKK
+233 EENIKKLDEVRKK
-246 LDKQCV
+246 LDKQST

-264 IDDNKKKI
+264 IEDNKKKI
-272 KLIDSKKCPT
+272 KLIDSKKCHT

-288 TDEFHKEKEKLI
+288 TDEFHKERERLVQ
-300 NENEQYENTIKELT
+300 ENESCEIAISEMT
-314 SFIDDISNKIRAVD
+314 SIINDLSNKMRAVD
-328 SKRNVFTDA
+328 SKRNVFVDA

-347 SDLKYKISLRKNNSQ
+347 SDLKYKISLKKNNSQ
-362 PLLINLKESLNN
+362 PLLNLKESLNN

-379 NEEKELLAKRKM
+379 NEERELLSKRKM

-438 TFKATITSNGYI
+438 TFKATITSNGYN

-495 DVNGVSDMMSILK
+495 DINGVSDMMTILK

-540 DGFSKISILN
+540 DGFSKISIIN

>member
-20 ELVFDNEP
+20 ELVFTNNP

-59 NNSDIPNRINK
+59 SNAEIANRINK

-80 NGHEIVVE
+80 NGHEIIVE
-88 RGLAPNLFTVTID
+88 RGLAPSLFTVTID
-101 GSIVDTAGKNNVQAM
+101 GSVVDTAGKNNVQSM

-142 LIDLNPSDKRNIID
+142 LIDLNPADKRNIID
-156 KIFGFTEYNLMMKL
+156 KIFGFTEYNLMLKF
-170 IKEDIKILDSSV
+170 IKEDIKILDSSMN
-182 SSNEGSLKTATVNVE
+182 SNDGSLKTATVNIE
-197 KYEQQLLELKNNEV
+197 KYEHQLQELKNNEV

-225 AKKLKSTN
+225 AKTLKATN
-233 EENIKKLDDVRKK
+233 EENIKKLDDIRKK

-264 IDDNKKKI
+264 IEDNKKKI

-288 TDEFHKEKEKLI
+288 TDEFHKEREKLVQ
-300 NENEQYENTIKELT
+300 ENDSCESTIVELT
-314 SFIDDISNKIRAVD
+314 SIINDLTNKIRAVD
-328 SKRNVFTDA
+328 SKKNVFVNA
-337 INKSKLMDLA
+337 INKSGLTDLV
-347 SDLKYKISLRKNNSQ
+347 SDLKYKVSLKKNNSQ
-362 PLLINLKESLNN
+362 PLLNLKESLDK

-379 NEEKELLAKRKM
+379 NEEKELLSKKKM
-391 VYDCVMQILGD
+391 IYDCVMQILGD

-409 ASKYIPTINQ
+409 ASKYLPTINQ

-432 NVVFDR
+432 NVVFDK
-438 TFKATITSNGYI
+438 TFKATITSNGYN

-456 STGEKKRIDFATVV
+456 STGEKKRIDFATVI

-495 DVNGVSDMMSILK
+495 DINGVSDMMSILK
-508 DLSVELNMNIYLIH
+508 SLSDELKMNIYLIH

-535 ETSKP
+535 ETTKP
-540 DGFSKISILN
+540 DGFSKINKLN

>member
-1 MKLKKIS
+1 MKLKRIS

-20 ELVFDNEP
+20 ELVFNNDP

-80 NGHEIVVE
+80 NGHEVIVE

-101 GSIVDTAGKNNVQAM
+101 GKVVDTAGKNNVQTM
-116 LEENYYKIPYSVFK
+116 LEENYYRIPYSVFK
-130 NTLILSINDFKS
+130 NTLILSVNDFKS
-142 LIDLNPSDKRNIID
+142 LVDLNPSDKRNIID
-156 KIFGFTEYNLMMKL
+156 KIFGFTEYNLMLKL
-170 IKEDIKILDSSV
+170 IKEDVKILDSSIN
-182 SSNEGSLKTATVNVE
+182 SNDGSLKTASINIE
-197 KYEQQLLELKNNEV
+197 KYEQQLLELKSNEV

-218 LTEKINE
+218 LTEKIKE
-225 AKKLKSTN
+225 AKKLKATN
-233 EENIKKLDDVRKK
+233 EENIKKLDKVRKE
-246 LDKQCV
+246 LDKQTT

-264 IDDNKKKI
+264 IEDNNKKI

-288 TDEFHKEKEKLI
+288 TDEFHKERERLVQ
-300 NENEQYENTIKELT
+300 ENESCKVLIADIT
-314 SFIDDISNKIRAVD
+314 SIINDLSNKMKVVD
-328 SKRNVFTDA
+328 SKRNVFVDA

-347 SDLKYKISLRKNNSQ
+347 SDLKYKISLKKNNSK
-362 PLLINLKESLNN
+362 PLINLKESLDQ
-374 QIIQL
+374 QIVQL
-379 NEEKELLAKRKM
+379 NEERELLDKRKM

-432 NVVFDR
+432 NVVFDK
-438 TFKATITSNGYI
+438 TFKATITSNGYN

-495 DVNGVSDMMSILK
+495 DINGVSDMMTILK

-540 DGFSKISILN
+540 DGFSKISIIN

>member
-1 MKLKKIS
+1 MKLKKIC
-8 WKNFKSYSNAMT
+8 WRNFKSYSNAMT
-20 ELVFDNEP
+20 ELVFGNDP

-70 NFYVKIELDC
+70 NFYAKIELDC

-88 RGLAPNLFTVTID
+88 RGLAPSLFKVTID
-101 GSIVDTAGKNNVQAM
+101 GGVVDTAGKNNVQAM
-116 LEENYYKIPYSVFK
+116 LEENYYKIPYSIFK
-130 NTLILSINDFKS
+130 NILILSINDFKS
-142 LIDLNPSDKRNIID
+142 LVDLNPSDKRNIID
-156 KIFGFTEYNLMMKL
+156 KIFGFTEYNLMTKMV
-170 IKEDIKILDSSV
+170 KEDIKMLDISV
-182 SSNEGSLKTATVNVE
+182 NSNEGSLKTATVNIE
-197 KYEQQLLELKNNEV
+197 KYERQLQELKSNEV

-225 AKKLKSTN
+225 AKALKATN
-233 EENIKKLDDVRKK
+233 EENIKKLDEVRKK
-246 LDKQCV
+246 LDKQTN

-264 IDDNKKKI
+264 IEDNKKKI

-288 TDEFHKEKEKLI
+288 TDEFHKERERLVQ
-300 NENEQYENTIKELT
+300 ENQSCEAAIAELT
-314 SFIDDISNKIRAVD
+314 SVISDLSNKMRAVD
-328 SKRNVFTDA
+328 SKKNVFVDA
-337 INKSKLMDLA
+337 ISKSGLMDLVA
-347 SDLKYKISLRKNNSQ
+347 DLKYKISLKKSNSQ
-362 PLLINLKESLNN
+362 PLLNLKEDLDK
-374 QIIQL
+374 QIVQL
-379 NEEKELLAKRKM
+379 NEEREVLSKRKM

-432 NVVFDR
+432 NVVFDK
-438 TFKATITSNGYI
+438 TFKATITSNGYN

-476 KLQLGEMNLLF
+476 KLQMGEMNLLF

-495 DVNGVSDMMSILK
+495 DINGVSDMMSILK
-508 DLSVELNMNIYLIH
+508 DLSDELNMNIYLIH
-522 HAQVENVVFDNVI
+522 HAQVENVVFDNII

-540 DGFSKISILN
+540 DGFSKITILN

>member
-8 WKNFKSYSNAMT
+8 WKNFKSYSNVMT
-20 ELVFDNEP
+20 ELVFNNDP

-80 NGHEIVVE
+80 NGHEVIVE
-88 RGLAPNLFTVTID
+88 RGLAPSLFTVTID
-101 GSIVDTAGKNNVQAM
+101 GAVVDTAGKNNVQAM
-116 LEENYYKIPYSVFK
+116 LEENYYKIPYSIFK
-130 NTLILSINDFKS
+130 NILILSINDFKS
-142 LIDLNPSDKRNIID
+142 LVDLNPADKRNIID

-170 IKEDIKILDSSV
+170 VKEDVKLLDSSV
-182 SSNEGSLKTATVNVE
+182 NSNEGSLKTATINIE
-197 KYEQQLLELKNNEV
+197 KYEQQLQELKNNEV

-225 AKKLKSTN
+225 AKALKATN
-233 EENIKKLDDVRKK
+233 EENIKKLDEVRKK
-246 LDKQCV
+246 LDKQTTD
-252 EKNMDIRDLKRK
+252 KNMDIRDLKRK
-264 IDDNKKKI
+264 IEDNKKKI

-288 TDEFHKEKEKLI
+288 TDEFHKERERLVL
-300 NENEQYENTIKELT
+300 ENESCEATIAELT
-314 SFIDDISNKIRAVD
+314 SIINDLSNKMRAVD
-328 SKRNVFTDA
+328 SKKNVFVDA

-347 SDLKYKISLRKNNSQ
+347 SDLKYKISLKKNNSQ
-362 PLLINLKESLNN
+362 PLLNLKESLDK

-379 NEEKELLAKRKM
+379 NEERELLSKRKM
-391 VYDCVMQILGD
+391 VYDCVLQILGD

-432 NVVFDR
+432 NVVFDK
-438 TFKATITSNGYI
+438 TFKATITSNGYN

-476 KLQLGEMNLLF
+476 KLQMGEMNLLF

-495 DVNGVSDMMSILK
+495 DINGVSDMMSILK

-522 HAQVENVVFDNVI
+522 HAQVENVVFDNII

-540 DGFSKISILN
+540 DGFSKITILN

>member
-8 WKNFKSYSNAMT
+8 WKNFKSYSNALT
-20 ELVFDNEP
+20 ELTFTDDP

-80 NGHEIVVE
+80 NGHEVIVE
-88 RGLAPNLFTVTID
+88 RGLAPSLFTVTID
-101 GSIVDTAGKNNVQAM
+101 GSVVDTAGKNNVQSM
-116 LEENYYKIPYSVFK
+116 LEENYYKIPYSIFK
-130 NTLILSINDFKS
+130 NILILSINDFKS
-142 LIDLNPSDKRNIID
+142 LVDLNPADKRNIID

-170 IKEDIKILDSSV
+170 VKEDVKLLDSSV
-182 SSNEGSLKTATVNVE
+182 NSNEGSLKTATVNIE
-197 KYEQQLLELKNNEV
+197 KYEQQLQELKNNEV

-225 AKKLKSTN
+225 AKALKATN
-233 EENIKKLDDVRKK
+233 EENIKKLDEVRKK
-246 LDKQCV
+246 LDKQTT

-264 IDDNKKKI
+264 IEDNKKKI

-288 TDEFHKEKEKLI
+288 TDEFHKERERLVL
-300 NENEQYENTIKELT
+300 ENESCEATIAELT
-314 SFIDDISNKIRAVD
+314 SIINDLSNKMRAVD
-328 SKRNVFTDA
+328 SKKNVFVDA

-347 SDLKYKISLRKNNSQ
+347 SDLKYKISLKKNNSQ
-362 PLLINLKESLNN
+362 PLLNLKESLDK

-379 NEEKELLAKRKM
+379 NEERELLSKRKM

-432 NVVFDR
+432 NVVFDK
-438 TFKATITSNGYI
+438 TFKATITSNGYN

-476 KLQLGEMNLLF
+476 KLQMGEMNLLF

-495 DVNGVSDMMSILK
+495 DINGVSDMMSILK

-522 HAQVENVVFDNVI
+522 HAQVENVVFDNII

-540 DGFSKISILN
+540 DGFSKITILN

>member
-20 ELVFDNEP
+20 ELVFNNDP

-80 NGHEIVVE
+80 NGHEIIVE
-88 RGLAPNLFTVTID
+88 RGLAPSLFIVTID
-101 GSIVDTAGKNNVQAM
+101 GAVVDTAGKNNVQTM
-116 LEENYYKIPYSVFK
+116 LEEIYYKIPYSVFK

-142 LIDLNPSDKRNIID
+142 LVDLNPADKRNIID
-156 KIFGFTEYNLMMKL
+156 KIFGFTEYNLMLKF
-170 IKEDIKILDSSV
+170 IKEDIKMLDSTM
-182 SSNEGSLKTATVNVE
+182 SSNEGSLKTATNSIE
-197 KYEQQLLELKNNEV
+197 RYEQQLEELKSNEV

-225 AKKLKSTN
+225 AKKLKATN

-246 LDKQCV
+246 LDKQSV

-264 IDDNKKKI
+264 IEDNKKKI

-288 TDEFHKEKEKLI
+288 TDEFHKERERLVL
-300 NENEQYENTIKELT
+300 ENESCESSIKELT
-314 SFIDDISNKIRAVD
+314 SIINDLSNKTRAVD
-328 SKRNVFTDA
+328 SKRNVFVDA
-337 INKSKLMDLA
+337 INKSGLTDLV
-347 SDLKYKISLRKNNSQ
+347 SDLKYKVSLRKNNSQ
-362 PLLINLKESLNN
+362 PLLNLKESLDK
-374 QIIQL
+374 QINQL
-379 NEEKELLAKRKM
+379 NEEKEVLEKRKM

-409 ASKYIPTINQ
+409 ANKYIPTINQ

-432 NVVFDR
+432 NVVFDK
-438 TFKATITSNGYI
+438 TFKATITSNGYN

-456 STGEKKRIDFATVV
+456 STGVKKRIDFATVV

-476 KLQLGEMNLLF
+476 KLQLGDMNLLF

-495 DVNGVSDMMSILK
+495 DINGVSDMMTILK

-540 DGFSKISILN
+540 DGFSKITILN

>member
-1 MKLKKIS
+1 MKLKRIS

-20 ELVFDNEP
+20 ELVFNNDP

-80 NGHEIVVE
+80 NGHEVIVE

-101 GSIVDTAGKNNVQAM
+101 GKVVDTAGKNNVQTM
-116 LEENYYKIPYSVFK
+116 LEENYYRIPYSVFK
-130 NTLILSINDFKS
+130 NTLILSVNDFKS
-142 LIDLNPSDKRNIID
+142 LVDLNPSDKRNIID
-156 KIFGFTEYNLMMKL
+156 KIFGFTEYNLMLKL
-170 IKEDIKILDSSV
+170 IKEDVKILDSSIN
-182 SSNEGSLKTATVNVE
+182 SNDGSLKTASINIE
-197 KYEQQLLELKNNEV
+197 KYEQQLLELESNEV

-218 LTEKINE
+218 LTEKIKE
-225 AKKLKSTN
+225 AKKLKATN
-233 EENIKKLDDVRKK
+233 EENIKKLDKVRKE
-246 LDKQCV
+246 LDKQTT

-264 IDDNKKKI
+264 IEDNNKKI

-288 TDEFHKEKEKLI
+288 TDEFHKERERLVQ
-300 NENEQYENTIKELT
+300 ENESCKVLIADIT
-314 SFIDDISNKIRAVD
+314 SIINDLSNKMKVVD
-328 SKRNVFTDA
+328 SKRNVFVDA

-347 SDLKYKISLRKNNSQ
+347 SDLKYKISLKKNNST
-362 PLLINLKESLNN
+362 PLINLKESLDQ
-374 QIIQL
+374 QIVQL
-379 NEEKELLAKRKM
+379 NEERELLDKRKM

-432 NVVFDR
+432 NVVFDK
-438 TFKATITSNGYI
+438 TFKATITSNGYN

-495 DVNGVSDMMSILK
+495 DINGVSDMMTILK

-522 HAQVENVVFDNVI
+522 HAQVENVVFDNII

-540 DGFSKISILN
+540 DGFSKISIIN

>member
-20 ELVFDNEP
+20 ELVFNNDP

-80 NGHEIVVE
+80 NGHEIIVE
-88 RGLAPNLFTVTID
+88 RGLAPSLFKVTID
-101 GSIVDTAGKNNVQAM
+101 GSVVDTAGKNNVQTM

-156 KIFGFTEYNLMMKL
+156 KIFGFTEYNLMVKL
-170 IKEDIKILDSSV
+170 IKEDIKMLDSSIN
-182 SSNEGSLKTATVNVE
+182 SNEGSIKTASINIE
-197 KYEQQLLELKNNEV
+197 NYERQLQELKINEV

-218 LTEKINE
+218 LKEKIEE
-225 AKKLKSTN
+225 AKKLKETN
-233 EENIKKLDDVRKK
+233 EDNIKKLDKVRKE
-246 LDKQCV
+246 LDRQTSN
-252 EKNMDIRDLKRK
+252 KNMDIRDLKRR
-264 IDDNKKKI
+264 IEDNNKKI

-288 TDEFHKEKEKLI
+288 TDEFHKEKERLVQ
-300 NENEQYENTIKELT
+300 ENESCKVAIDSMT
-314 SFIDDISNKIRAVD
+314 SIITDLSNKMRAVD
-328 SKRNVFTDA
+328 SKRNVFVDA
-337 INKSKLMDLA
+337 ISKSKLMDLA
-347 SDLKYKISLRKNNSQ
+347 SDLKYKISLKKNSSK
-362 PLLINLKESLNN
+362 PLLNLKESLDQ
-374 QIIQL
+374 QISQL
-379 NEEKELLAKRKM
+379 NEEKELLYKRKM

-438 TFKATITSNGYI
+438 TFKASITSNGYN

-495 DVNGVSDMMSILK
+495 DINGVSDMMTILK

-540 DGFSKISILN
+540 DGFSKISIIN

>member
-8 WKNFKSYSNAMT
+8 WKNFKSYSNSMT
-20 ELVFDNEP
+20 ELVFNNDP

-80 NGHEIVVE
+80 NGHEIIVE
-88 RGLAPNLFTVTID
+88 RGLAPSLFSVTID
-101 GSIVDTAGKNNVQAM
+101 GDIVDTAGKNNVQLM

-130 NTLILSINDFKS
+130 NTLILSISDFKS
-142 LIDLNPSDKRNIID
+142 LVDLNPSDKRNIID

-170 IKEDIKILDSSV
+170 IKEDIKSLDASISL
-182 SSNEGSLKTATVNVE
+182 NEGSLKTATNSIANYE
-197 KYEQQLLELKNNEV
+197 KQLQELKNNEV

-225 AKKLKSTN
+225 AKKIKTTN

-246 LDKQCV
+246 LDKQSV

-264 IDDNKKKI
+264 IEDNKKKI
-272 KLIDSKKCPT
+272 KLIDLKKCPT

-288 TDEFHKEKEKLI
+288 TDEFHKEREKLI
-300 NENEQYENTIKELT
+300 QENESCENTISELT
-314 SFIDDISNKIRAVD
+314 SIINDLTNKMRAVD
-328 SKRNVFTDA
+328 SKKNIFVDA
-337 INKSKLMDLA
+337 ISKSKLMDLV
-347 SDLKYKISLRKNNSQ
+347 SDFKYKVSLKKNNSQ
-362 PLLINLKESLNN
+362 PLLNLKKSLDQ

-379 NEEKELLAKRKM
+379 NEEKEVLDKRKM

-432 NVVFDR
+432 NVIFDK
-438 TFKATITSNGYI
+438 TFKATITSNGYN

-476 KLQLGEMNLLF
+476 KLQLGDMNLLF

-495 DVNGVSDMMSILK
+495 DINGVSDMMTILK

-540 DGFSKISILN
+540 DGFSKITILN

>member
-8 WKNFKSYSNAMT
+8 WKNFKSYSNSMT
-20 ELVFDNEP
+20 ELVFNNDP

-80 NGHEIVVE
+80 NGHEIIVE
-88 RGLAPNLFTVTID
+88 RGLAPSLFTVTID
-101 GSIVDTAGKNNVQAM
+101 GVVVDTAGKNNVQTM

-170 IKEDIKILDSSV
+170 IKEDIKMLDSSL
-182 SSNEGSLKTATVNVE
+182 SSNEGSLKTATVSIE
-197 KYEQQLLELKNNEV
+197 RYEQQLQELKRNEV
-211 SQEEIDE
+211 SQEEIDN

-225 AKKLKSTN
+225 VRSLKATN
-233 EENIKKLDDVRKK
+233 EENIKKLDDIRKK
-246 LDKQCV
+246 LDKQCT

-264 IDDNKKKI
+264 IEENKKKI

-288 TDEFHKEKEKLI
+288 TDEFHKERERLVS
-300 NENEQYENTIKELT
+300 ENESYESAISEMT
-314 SFIDDISNKIRAVD
+314 SIINDLSNKMRAVD
-328 SKRNVFTDA
+328 SKKNVFVDA
-337 INKSKLMDLA
+337 INKCGLTDLV
-347 SDLKYKISLRKNNSQ
+347 SDLKYKVSLRKNNSQ
-362 PLLINLKESLNN
+362 PLLNLKESLNN

-379 NEEKELLAKRKM
+379 NDEKESLEKRKM

-432 NVVFDR
+432 NVVFDK
-438 TFKATITSNGYI
+438 TFKATITSNGYN

-495 DVNGVSDMMSILK
+495 DINGVSDMMTILK

-540 DGFSKISILN
+540 DGFSKITILN

>member
-20 ELVFDNEP
+20 ELVFGNDP

-70 NFYVKIELDC
+70 NFYVKIELEC
-80 NGHEIVVE
+80 NGHEIIIE
-88 RGLAPNLFTVTID
+88 RGLSPNLFSVVID
-101 GSIVDTAGKNNVQAM
+101 GNIVDTAGKNNVQTM

-130 NTLILSINDFKS
+130 NTLVLSVNDFKS
-142 LIDLNPSDKRNIID
+142 LVDLNPSDKRNIID
-156 KIFGFTEYNLMMKL
+156 KIFGFTEYNLMLKL
-170 IKEDIKILDSSV
+170 IKEDIKAIDNSIMT
-182 SSNEGSLKTATVNVE
+182 NEGSLKTATINVE
-197 KYEQQLLELKNNEV
+197 KYEQQLIELKNNEV
-211 SQEEIDE
+211 SQDEIDE
-218 LTEKINE
+218 LTKKINE
-225 AKKLKSTN
+225 AKTLKATN
-233 EENIKKLDDVRKK
+233 EENIKKLDDVRKT
-246 LDKQCV
+246 LDKQTI
-252 EKNMDIRDLKRK
+252 EKNMDIRDIKRK
-264 IDDNKKKI
+264 IEDNNKKI
-272 KLIDSKKCPT
+272 KLIDLKKCPT

-288 TDEFHKEKEKLI
+288 TDEFHKERERLVDENKSCEKI
-300 NENEQYENTIKELT
+300 ISELT
-314 SFIDDISNKIRAVD
+314 DVINNISNKIRAVN
-328 SKRNVFTDA
+328 SKKNIFVES
-337 INKSKLMDLA
+337 INKSGLTDLV
-347 SDLKYKISLRKNNSQ
+347 SDLKYKVSLKKNNSQ
-362 PLLINLKESLNN
+362 PLLNLKESLDL
-374 QIIQL
+374 QIGQL
-379 NEEKELLAKRKM
+379 KKEKEILTKRKM

-419 IISEMMEFMGINY
+419 IISEMMDFMGINY
-432 NVVFDR
+432 NVMFDK
-438 TFKATITSNGYI
+438 TFKATITSNGYN

-476 KLQLGEMNLLF
+476 KLQLGDMNLLF

-495 DVNGVSDMMSILK
+495 DINGVSDMMVILK

-522 HAQVENVVFDNVI
+522 HAQVENVVFDNI
-535 ETSKP
+535 IQTSKP
-540 DGFSKISILN
+540 DGFSKITII

>member
-20 ELVFDNEP
+20 ELVFNNDP

-80 NGHEIVVE
+80 NGHEVIVE

-101 GSIVDTAGKNNVQAM
+101 GKVVDTAGKNNVQTM

-142 LIDLNPSDKRNIID
+142 LVDLNPSDKRNIID
-156 KIFGFTEYNLMMKL
+156 KIFGFTEYNLMLKL
-170 IKEDIKILDSSV
+170 IKEDVKILDSSIN
-182 SSNEGSLKTATVNVE
+182 SNDGSLKTASINIE
-197 KYEQQLLELKNNEV
+197 KYEQQLLELKSNEV

-225 AKKLKSTN
+225 AKKLKATN
-233 EENIKKLDDVRKK
+233 EENIKKLDKVRKE
-246 LDKQCV
+246 LDKQTT

-264 IDDNKKKI
+264 IEDNNKKI

-288 TDEFHKEKEKLI
+288 TDEFHKERERLVQ
-300 NENEQYENTIKELT
+300 ENESCKVLIADIT
-314 SFIDDISNKIRAVD
+314 SIINDLSNKMKVID
-328 SKRNVFTDA
+328 SKRNVFVDA

-347 SDLKYKISLRKNNSQ
+347 SDLKYKISLKKNNSK
-362 PLLINLKESLNN
+362 PLINLKESLDQ
-374 QIIQL
+374 QIVQL
-379 NEEKELLAKRKM
+379 NEERELLDKRKM

-432 NVVFDR
+432 NVVFDK
-438 TFKATITSNGYI
+438 TFKATITSNGYN

-456 STGEKKRIDFATVV
+456 STGEKKRIDFATVI

-495 DVNGVSDMMSILK
+495 DINGVSDMMSILK

-540 DGFSKISILN
+540 DGFSKISIIN

>member
-20 ELVFDNEP
+20 ELVFDNDP

-80 NGHEIVVE
+80 NGHEIIVE
-88 RGLAPNLFTVTID
+88 RGLAPSLFIVTID
-101 GSIVDTAGKNNVQAM
+101 GVIVDTAGKNNVQTM

-142 LIDLNPSDKRNIID
+142 LVDLNPSDKRNIID
-156 KIFGFTEYNLMMKL
+156 KIFGFTEYNLMLKF
-170 IKEDIKILDSSV
+170 IKEDIKMLDSTM
-182 SSNEGSLKTATVNVE
+182 SSNEGSLKTATNSIE
-197 KYEQQLLELKNNEV
+197 RYEQQLEELKSNEV

-218 LTEKINE
+218 LAEKINE
-225 AKKLKSTN
+225 AKKLKAIN

-246 LDKQCV
+246 LDKQSV

-264 IDDNKKKI
+264 IEDNKKKI

-288 TDEFHKEKEKLI
+288 TDEFHKERERLI
-300 NENEQYENTIKELT
+300 LENESCELSIKELT
-314 SFIDDISNKIRAVD
+314 SIINDLSNKTRAVD
-328 SKRNVFTDA
+328 SKRNVFVDA
-337 INKSKLMDLA
+337 INKSGLTDLV
-347 SDLKYKISLRKNNSQ
+347 SDLKYKVSLRKNNSQ
-362 PLLINLKESLNN
+362 PLLNLKESLDK
-374 QIIQL
+374 QINQL
-379 NEEKELLAKRKM
+379 NEEKEALEKRKM

-409 ASKYIPTINQ
+409 ANKYIPTINQ

-432 NVVFDR
+432 NVVFDK
-438 TFKATITSNGYI
+438 TFKATITSNGYN

-476 KLQLGEMNLLF
+476 KLQLGDMNLLF

-495 DVNGVSDMMSILK
+495 DINGVSDMMTILK

-540 DGFSKISILN
+540 DGFSKITILN